1 MKIYKV
7 TMTHYDYWKY
17 EDHDG
22 WSNKEKYFASLKK
35 ANQWIENNQNYF
47 VGYSEE
53 IQIEEWQKPEF
64 KIEEIEVE

>member
-17 EDHDG
+17 EDRDG
-22 WSNKEKYFASLKK
+22 WSNEEKYFTSLTK
-35 ANQWIENNQNYF
+35 ANQWVKNNQNYF
-47 VGYSEE
+47 IGYSEE
-53 IQIEEWQKPEF
+53 TQIEEWQKPEF